1 MKIKNKV
8 QDLICSANQKA
19 NALVMRMK
27 AQTISA
33 KEVLT
38 DNRGESNS
46 VGSAVGIVISVVLG
60 LFLLNKLME
69 LFGVDIMPVIQTK
82 IGEMFGKG

>member
-8 QDLICSANQKA
+8 QNLIYSANQKA
-19 NALVMRMK
+19 NALVMRVK

-46 VGSAVGIVISVVLG
+46 VGTAIGIVMSVVIG
-60 LFLLNKLME
+60 LFLITQILS
-69 LFGVDIMPVIQTK
+69 LFGVDIMPVIKTK
-82 IGEMFGKG
+82 VGEMFGKG

>member
-1 MKIKNKV
+1 MKNKV
-8 QDLICSANQKA
+8 QNLICSANQKV
-19 NALVMRMK
+19 NTLVMRVK

-60 LFLLNKLME
+60 LFLLNQLLL
-69 LFGVDIMPVIQTK
+69 LFGVDIIPVIKTK